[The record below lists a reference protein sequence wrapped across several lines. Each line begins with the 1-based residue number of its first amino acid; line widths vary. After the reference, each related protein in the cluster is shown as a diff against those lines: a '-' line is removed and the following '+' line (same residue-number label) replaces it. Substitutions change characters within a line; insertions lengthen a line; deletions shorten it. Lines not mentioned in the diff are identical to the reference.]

1 MTMQNRQ
8 KSNAKRNEI
17 QNAEFLKTQTKLDVS
32 LSHNAYHAL
41 WFIECIG
48 TVHSQKHSPQNT
60 PTAFIESYVHSQKH
74 SPQNTLNTPTAFIES
89 YVQSQKHSPKNTLN
103 TPTAFI
109 ESYVADKPP

>member
-1 MTMQNRQ
+1 MQNRQ

-60 PTAFIESYVHSQKH
+60 
-74 SPQNTLNTPTAFIES
+74 LNTSTAFIES